1 MATPPL
7 TSSTIPP
14 TPLPPAKAAAA
25 PPWRARYK
33 QLAMLAAC
41 SVMWLS
47 CGDEKPAKPDG
58 IVAMAL
64 QGGWRLASAAS
75 GNDTPAAI
83 GCTVVN
89 GTDSRSE
96 TMNINASGYRHL
108 VIYYVS
114 ATNCQSENRVE
125 IPTEVTL
132 AAAGGD
138 TYQVVT
144 STFSVVVIG
153 DRAATFLDFESA
165 CGHKDWQMQ
174 PYATSSQHLQDC
186 TAANAGSLLYPVPTA
201 AEIAAW
207 RVQIAAQG
215 AGVTLA
221 RKNADQADTAFD
233 SSRSFYAR

>member
-7 TSSTIPP
+7 ASSTIS
-14 TPLPPAKAAAA
+14 PAPRRAASV
-25 PPWRARYK
+25 PSRRAGLT
-33 QLAMLAAC
+33 QLALLLGC
-41 SVMWLS
+41 SAVWLS
-47 CGDEKPAKPDG
+47 CGDEPPAKPDG
-58 IVAMAL
+58 IVAMHL

-75 GNDTPAAI
+75 GSDTPAAI
-83 GCTVVN
+83 DCTVVN

-96 TMNINASGYRHL
+96 TMNINATGYRHL

-132 AAAGGD
+132 AAAEGD
-138 TYQVVT
+138 TYQVLT
-144 STFSVVVIG
+144 STFSVIVIG

-165 CGHKDWQMQ
+165 CGHTDWQMQ
-174 PYATSSQHLQDC
+174 PYATSSQHLRDC

-207 RVQIAAQG
+207 RVQITAQG
-215 AGVTLA
+215 AGVSLA
-221 RKNADQADTAFD
+221 RKNADEADTAFD